1 MLPTR
6 LSAISALLLTLASA
20 PTWAQTSLNAQI
32 SRGVALRRQGRD
44 AAALEV
50 FQSAWRSSRAPR
62 ALAQVALAEQALG
75 RWVAAE
81 AHLVEALAAGRD
93 PWVRSRLPI
102 LQSALAEIRR
112 HVGRL
117 DVVGEPSGAEV
128 VIDGA
133 VVGRLPLSSMLRVP
147 TGSLTFTVRSEGYFP
162 VTRTVQVDSRYPLR
176 EPVRLAPVAA
186 RVAAP
191 ERVASPSEPERTMLP
206 QRALPPERTALPRR
220 EAPRTPAL
228 RYAGYALI
236 GTGAATL
243 AVSGVFLGINL
254 IASGEASSATPF
266 SADPYGAWARFQA
279 SENNALRQ
287 TGSEQCDLARLRGGA
302 DAAQVRDLCAR
313 MSTSATVSL
322 VSGIAGGALLLTGVV
337 FAVVG
342 RSSNPPEGTVRW
354 SVSPWIAS
362 ATTPGASLS
371 GSW

>member
-6 LSAISALLLTLASA
+6 LSAIAALLMTLASS

-81 AHLVEALAAGRD
+81 AHLVEALAAARD
-93 PWVRSRLPI
+93 PWVRSRLAI

-128 VIDGA
+128 VLDGA
-133 VVGRLPLSSMLRVP
+133 VVGQLPLSTMLRVP

-162 VTRTVQVDSRYPLR
+162 VTRTVQVDGRYPLR
-176 EPVRLAPVAA
+176 EPVRLASVTA

-191 ERVASPSEPERTMLP
+191 ELVAPPSEPERALPLERAALP
-206 QRALPPERTALPRR
+206 QRTT
-220 EAPRTPAL
+220 PRTPAL

-236 GTGAATL
+236 GTGAAAL

-254 IASGEASSATPF
+254 IASGEASSATPS
-266 SADPYGAWARFQA
+266 SADPYGAWARFQGEREQRPA
-279 SENNALRQ
+279 EDGQRAVRPRAAPGGRRRGAGARPLRSHLHLRHHLP
-287 TGSEQCDLARLRGGA
+287 GLGHRGRRARADRRG
-302 DAAQVRDLCAR
+302 VR
-313 MSTSATVSL
+313 
-322 VSGIAGGALLLTGVV
+322 
-337 FAVVG
+337 G
-342 RSSNPPEGTVRW
+342 RGPLFEPD
-354 SVSPWIAS
+354 
-362 ATTPGASLS
+362 
-371 GSW
+371 

>member
-6 LSAISALLLTLASA
+6 LSAIAALLLTLASS

-117 DVVGEPSGAEV
+117 EVVGEPSGAEV

-147 TGSLTFTVRSEGYFP
+147 TGSLTFTVRSDGYFP

-176 EPVRLAPVAA
+176 EPVRLAPVTA
-186 RVAAP
+186 RVAP
-191 ERVASPSEPERTMLP
+191 PPEPERAPPP
-206 QRALPPERTALPRR
+206 QRALPPERATLPRR
-220 EAPRTPAL
+220 AAPRTPGL

-254 IASGEASSATPF
+254 IASGEASSATP
-266 SADPYGAWARFQA
+266 SSSEPYGAWARFQA
-279 SENNALRQ
+279 SENNALRRS
-287 TGSEQCDLARLRGGA
+287 GSEQCDLARLRGGA

-342 RSSNPPEGTVRW
+342 RSSSPAGGAVRW
-354 SVSPWIAS
+354 SVSPWLAS

>member
-6 LSAISALLLTLASA
+6 LSAIAALLMTLASS

-81 AHLVEALAAGRD
+81 AHLVEALAAARD
-93 PWVRSRLPI
+93 PWVRSRLAI

-133 VVGRLPLSSMLRVP
+133 VVGQLPLSTMLRVP

-176 EPVRLAPVAA
+176 EPVRLAPVTA

-191 ERVASPSEPERTMLP
+191 ELVAPPSEPE
-206 QRALPPERTALPRR
+206 RALPPERAALPQRTT
-220 EAPRTPAL
+220 PRTPAL

-236 GTGAATL
+236 GTGAASL

-254 IASGEASSATPF
+254 IASGEASSATPS

-279 SENNALRQ
+279 SENNALRR

-313 MSTSATVSL
+313 ISTSATISL
-322 VSGIAGGALLLTGVV
+322 VSGIAGGALVLTGVV

-342 RSSNPPEGTVRW
+342 RSSNPTEASARW

-362 ATTPGASLS
+362 ATTRGDSLS